1 MNLTP
6 DGRNQAWVEAG
17 KNLVAGDSG
26 LEEDPDDVWLRPY
39 EDTQN
44 IEQSMRDYLS
54 WEIDL
59 VAQIERDGTAIFRK
73 WGKYDEGDAS
83 V

>member
-1 MNLTP
+1 MCIRDSAEHEPYALMGGNK
-6 DGRNQAWVEAG
+6 AWVEAG
-17 KNLVAGDSG
+17 KSLVAGDSG

-39 EDTQN
+39 EDSQD

-73 WGKYDEGDAS
+73 WE
-83 V
+83 